1 MRLGTIDRPSE
12 EARDQNQHS
21 ERWQNTN
28 LISIPFSGAG
38 HWASCGE
45 ISGRWSVVL
54 RIVETREMAIFWSL
68 IPTWRQSTCKRGDV
82 ALRAKAGSVE
92 FINKQIFR
100 AYVAIR

>member
-1 MRLGTIDRPSE
+1 MVMDVAE

-45 ISGRWSVVL
+45 ISGRWPVVL
-54 RIVETREMAIFWSL
+54 RIVAETREMAIFWSL
-68 IPTWRQSTCKRGDV
+68 IPTWRQPTCKGGGTVDREQKKVDQF
-82 ALRAKAGSVE
+82 SSQ
-92 FINKQIFR
+92 INR
-100 AYVAIR
+100 YAIR